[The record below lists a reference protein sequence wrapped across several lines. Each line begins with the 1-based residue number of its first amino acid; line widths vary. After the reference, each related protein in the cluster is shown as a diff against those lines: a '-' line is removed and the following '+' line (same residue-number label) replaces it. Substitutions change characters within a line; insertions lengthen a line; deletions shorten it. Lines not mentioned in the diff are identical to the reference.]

1 MTNKERAQA
10 LRECLKASR
19 DRLLAKGWEAMTPQ
33 ELMRR
38 ARGKFPDTDG
48 ETRFFGLPDDV
59 RVATIKRLAVDR
71 SYFISDTYLR
81 QLTRADYQNVRGDV
95 ARFSAHFVLALRR
108 HRLPFYVHEAFR
120 TPDRQA
126 ELVAQGRSRAIPPIA
141 PHVQGCAVDVVH
153 SRFGWQLTR
162 TEWSAIGKIG
172 QSVADKLNIPMEWG
186 GTWSF
191 YDPAHWQLR
200 DWKDHARAEVRI
212 GERLTATPSYISRNW

>member
-10 LRECLKASR
+10 LRECLRASR

-108 HRLPFYVHEAFR
+108 HRLPFYVRGVQDAGSPGGIGCPGAKPRHSADC
-120 TPDRQA
+120 TPCP
-126 ELVAQGRSRAIPPIA
+126 G
-141 PHVQGCAVDVVH
+141 
-153 SRFGWQLTR
+153 
-162 TEWSAIGKIG
+162 
-172 QSVADKLNIPMEWG
+172 
-186 GTWSF
+186 
-191 YDPAHWQLR
+191 
-200 DWKDHARAEVRI
+200 VR
-212 GERLTATPSYISRNW
+212 G